1 MAKNPLHNIIRLY
14 IIKAAKWFM
23 LIMPIVVLF
32 YQENGL
38 GMQEVFILQAIYSI
52 SIVLLEIPSGYFAD
66 ALGRKNTL
74 IIGSFFGF
82 LGYLVY
88 SFSFGFW
95 GFLVAEVVLGFG
107 QSLISGADSA
117 LLYDTLLQSKREKD
131 YMKHEG
137 RMISAGNFAE
147 ALAGV
152 AGGLL
157 AAISLRYPYYFQTA
171 IAFMAVPA
179 SLTLYEPKVYGEMV
193 KMSLGKIIGV
203 VKYAL
208 IENKK
213 LRSNIIYSS
222 VVGASTLTMAWFV
235 QPWFIRAELPV
246 TMFGVL
252 WTLLNLSVG
261 ISALFAY
268 KFERFFGV
276 RTTVVGITISLALG
290 FIGAAILESYWGL
303 LFLLIFYLARGI
315 ATPVL
320 KDYIN
325 RITTSDIRATILSVR
340 NFVIRIIFA
349 IWGPFYG
356 WYTDAFSLGGA
367 IAIAG
372 LVFIA
377 LAGIS
382 YIFFIKYNF
391 PKLEHNKL

>member
-1 MAKNPLHNIIRLY
+1 
-14 IIKAAKWFM
+14 M
-23 LIMPIVVLF
+23 LVMPIVVLF

-38 GMQEVFILQAIYSI
+38 GMKEVFILQAIYSI
-52 SIVLLEIPSGYFAD
+52 SIVVLEIPSGYFAD

-74 IIGSFFGF
+74 IIGSIMGF

-95 GFLVAEVVLGFG
+95 GFLIAEVVLGFG

-117 LLYDTLLQSKREKD
+117 LLYDTLLQQNNEKD

-147 ALAGV
+147 ALAGI

-157 AAISLRYPYYFQTA
+157 AALSLRYPYFFQTA
-171 IAFMAVPA
+171 IALTAVPA
-179 SLTLYEPKVYGEMV
+179 AITLYEPNTYGV
-193 KMSLGKIIGV
+193 AIKMSLGKIIGV
-203 VKYAL
+203 VRYAL

-325 RITTSDIRATILSVR
+325 RITSSDIRATILSVR

-367 IAIAG
+367 IIIAG
-372 LVFIA
+372 LVFIV
-377 LAGIS
+377 LAGTS
-382 YIFFIKYNF
+382 YIFFVKYNF
-391 PKLEHNKL
+391 PKQEHNSL

>member
-1 MAKNPLHNIIRLY
+1 
-14 IIKAAKWFM
+14 M
-23 LIMPIVVLF
+23 LVMPIVVLF

-38 GMQEVFILQAIYSI
+38 GMQEVFMLQAIYSV

-74 IIGSFFGF
+74 IIGSIMGF

-95 GFLVAEVVLGFG
+95 GFLIAEVVLGFG

-117 LLYDTLLQSKREKD
+117 LLYDTLLQHNKEKD

-147 ALAGV
+147 ALAGI

-157 AAISLRYPYYFQTA
+157 AALSLRYPYFFQTA
-171 IAFMAVPA
+171 IAFTAVPA
-179 SLTLYEPKVYGEMV
+179 AITLYEPKIYGTTI

-208 IENKK
+208 FENKK
-213 LRSNIIYSS
+213 LRSNILYSS

-276 RTTVVGITISLALG
+276 RTTVVGITVSLALG
-290 FIGAAILESYWGL
+290 FIGAAVFESYWGL

-325 RITTSDIRATILSVR
+325 RITSSDIRATILSVR

-349 IWGPFYG
+349 VWGPFYG

-367 IAIAG
+367 IIIAG

-377 LAGIS
+377 LAGTS
-382 YIFFIKYNF
+382 YIFFVKYNF
-391 PKLEHNKL
+391 PKKEYNNH

>member
-1 MAKNPLHNIIRLY
+1 MEKSPLHNILRLY

-32 YQENGL
+32 YHDNGL

-52 SIVLLEIPSGYFAD
+52 SIVVLEIPSGYFAD
-66 ALGRKNTL
+66 VLGRKNTL
-74 IIGSFFGF
+74 IIGSVLGF
-82 LGYLVY
+82 MGYLVY

-117 LLYDTLLQSKREKD
+117 LLYDTLLQHKKEKD

-137 RMISAGNFAE
+137 RMISVGNFAE
-147 ALAGV
+147 ALAGI

-157 AAISLRYPYYFQTA
+157 AALSLRYPYYFQSL
-171 IAFMAVPA
+171 IAFAAVPA
-179 SLTLYEPKVYGEMV
+179 SLTLIEPKIHGAAV
-193 KMSLGKIIGV
+193 KMGFSQIIKV

-208 IENKK
+208 VDNKQ
-213 LRSNIIYSS
+213 LMWNILYSS

-235 QPWFIRAELPV
+235 QPWFINVELPV

-261 ISALFAY
+261 ITALFAY

-276 RTTVVGITISLALG
+276 KSTVLGFTIILALG
-290 FIGAAILESYWGL
+290 FLGAAFIQSLWGL
-303 LFLLIFYLARGI
+303 VFLFLFYMARGI

-325 RITTSDIRATILSVR
+325 RITKSDVRATILSVR

-349 IWGPFYG
+349 LWGPFYG
-356 WYTDAFSLGGA
+356 WYIDAFSLQGA
-367 IAIAG
+367 LIIAG
-372 LVFIA
+372 IIFVVLSGV
-377 LAGIS
+377 S
-382 YIFFIKYNF
+382 YVFFIKTNF
-391 PKLEHNKL
+391 PKD